1 MKTRVCIAWN
11 GNPLMIAFVEPTII
25 KIVFIQPILGN
36 TLKLVTYGE
45 YQEWESTIHT
55 AGVDIF

>member
-1 MKTRVCIAWN
+1 
-11 GNPLMIAFVEPTII
+11 MIAFVEPTII